1 MFLASVIAMLG
12 VLLSCRGLHS
22 LAEMVFAYPH
32 TMYQDHLSYY
42 DSVHKNMSL
51 SAVSTLANARVD
63 QKECILGLSCAVIA
77 DLLCPKSELCDKTL
91 DITVELVRFIGYP
104 VLTETFEDKRLQR
117 RPSRTFGFEVKPKPE
132 SGEQLI
138 SFDVAFALDAADS
151 TVSKG
156 ENLKEALRAFSAY
169 LKYEETRDCFL
180 TREIAKIKQIVS
192 GRQDHESAICDAID
206 GSKLAHHLRALLLN
220 LRDTGEAR
228 LFLNDWLCCV
238 ISLNFLTE
246 LPALKMHQTLLL
258 LDIPQ
263 KITEQL
269 PLDSSPVLLSL
280 IHALKLPVK
289 SLEELRLELC
299 LSEETVL
306 SAAQHLIMW
315 QKARAVNVL
324 SQASLIVTNPEGL
337 YTPRLE
343 GLFGTLLRKKIDKSG
358 LSLVQFL
365 SKFEQPTAI
374 KDLISTDEVLK
385 VKDYIGIVTWMMRH
399 NLLTECRARVYIQH
413 SKLLDPIMA
422 AAVLASGNAREAYGQ
437 YLETLPKGKESYP
450 VLERLLLRGSDHC
463 DAEDFALEEQFS
475 VAEVYQAVNDYS
487 DILMLV
493 KVVL

>member
-1 MFLASVIAMLG
+1 M
-12 VLLSCRGLHS
+12 SCRGLHS

-32 TMYQDHLSYY
+32 TVYQEYLSYY

-117 RPSRTFGFEVKPKPE
+117 RRPSRTFGFEVKPKPE

-138 SFDVAFALDAADS
+138 SFDVAFALDAAADS
-151 TVSKG
+151 TLSKG

-169 LKYEETRDCFL
+169 LKYEESRDCFL

-228 LFLNDWLCCV
+228 LILNDWLCCV

-246 LPALKMHQTLLL
+246 LPTLKLHQTLLL

-263 KITEQL
+263 KIIEQL
-269 PLDSSPVLLSL
+269 PIDSSPVLVSL
-280 IHALKLPVK
+280 IHALKLPIK

-306 SAAQHLIMW
+306 AAAQHLVMW
-315 QKARAVNVL
+315 QKARAVSVL
-324 SQASLIVTNPEGL
+324 SQSSLIVTDPEGL

-343 GLFGTLLRKKIDKSG
+343 GLFSTLLRKKIDKSG

-365 SKFEQPTAI
+365 SKFEQPTTI
-374 KDLISTDEVLK
+374 KDLIATEAVLK

-399 NLLTECRARVYIQH
+399 SLLTECRARVYIQH

-422 AAVLASGNAREAYGQ
+422 AAILASGNAREAYGQ
-437 YLETLPKGKESYP
+437 YLETLPKGRESYP
-450 VLERLLLRGSDHC
+450 VLERMLLRGSAHC
-463 DAEDFALEEQFS
+463 DVEDFAVEERFS
-475 VAEVYQAVNDYS
+475 VAEVYRAVGDYS

>member
-1 MFLASVIAMLG
+1 MLG

-22 LAEMVFAYPH
+22 LAEMVFTYPH
-32 TMYQDHLSYY
+32 TVYQDYLSYY

-51 SAVSTLANARVD
+51 SAVSALGNARVD
-63 QKECILGLSCAVIA
+63 QKECVLGLSCAVIA

-91 DITVELVRFIGYP
+91 DITVELIRFLGYP
-104 VLTETFEDKRLQR
+104 VLTETFEDKRMQR
-117 RPSRTFGFEVKPKPE
+117 RPSRTFGFEVKPKVE

-138 SFDVAFALDAADS
+138 SFDVAFVLDATADF
-151 TVSKG
+151 TRSKG
-156 ENLKEALRAFSAY
+156 ENTKEALRAFSAY

-192 GRQDHESAICDAID
+192 GRQDHEAAICDAVD
-206 GSKLAHHLRALLLN
+206 GSKLAHHLRSLFLN

-228 LFLNDWLCCV
+228 IFLNDWLCCV
-238 ISLNFLTE
+238 ISINFHCE
-246 LPALKMHQTLLL
+246 MPALKMHQTLLL

-269 PLDSSPVLLSL
+269 PLDSSPVLVSL
-280 IHALKLPVK
+280 IHALKLPIK

-315 QKARAVNVL
+315 QKARAVSVL
-324 SQASLIVTNPEGL
+324 SQSSLIVTNPEGL

-343 GLFGTLLRKKIDKSG
+343 GLFGTLLRKKMDKSS

-365 SKFEQPTAI
+365 SKFTHPTTI
-374 KDLISTDEVLK
+374 KDLISAEEGLK
-385 VKDYIGIVTWMMRH
+385 AKDYIGIVTWMMRH
-399 NLLTECRARVYIQH
+399 NLLIECRSRVYIQH

-437 YLETLPKGKESYP
+437 YLETVAKGKETYP
-450 VLERLLLRGSDHC
+450 VLERLLLKGSDHC
-463 DAEDFALEEQFS
+463 DVEDFAVEEQFS
-475 VAEVYQAVNDYS
+475 VSDVYRAVSDYS
-487 DILMLV
+487 DILKLV